1 MRLCSGG
8 LVALA
13 KIGSG
18 SFSFPCVKHKVWDN
32 KSEVFVAQI
41 SNKKIAFPE
50 SNGLNL
56 PILSNKSINFS
67 RRPFLVK
74 NSPYYTVAILNI
86 CTVKSF
92 GKEDF
97 PPRRFYW
104 HDAGDEVAV
113 VGQPRYL

>member
-1 MRLCSGG
+1 VKYEISDTRNPRSRQWFT
-8 LVALA
+8 LA
-13 KIGSG
+13 CLWRI
-18 SFSFPCVKHKVWDN
+18 PD
-32 KSEVFVAQI
+32 
-41 SNKKIAFPE
+41 
-50 SNGLNL
+50 
-56 PILSNKSINFS
+56 
-67 RRPFLVK
+67 
-74 NSPYYTVAILNI
+74 YTVAILNI